1 MNSKKEEILRI
12 TIDRKLSLDQILK
25 IYLKIGQN
33 LSNLS
38 RVSPYL
44 KEIQTEV
51 IYSTMIILF

>member
-25 IYLKIGQN
+25 IYLEIGQN

-38 RVSPYL
+38 RISPYL

>member
-12 TIDRKLSLDQILK
+12 TIDRKLSLDQILR

-38 RVSPYL
+38 RISPYL

>member
-38 RVSPYL
+38 RISPYL

-51 IYSTMIILF
+51 IYRTMIILF

>member
-1 MNSKKEEILRI
+1 MKSKKEEILRI

-38 RVSPYL
+38 RISPYL

>member
-38 RVSPYL
+38 RISPYL

-51 IYSTMIILF
+51 IYITMIILF

>member
-38 RVSPYL
+38 RISPYL
-44 KEIQTEV
+44 KETQTEV

>member
-12 TIDRKLSLDQILK
+12 TIDRKLSLDQIVK

-38 RVSPYL
+38 RISPYL

>member
-38 RVSPYL
+38 RISPYL

>member
-12 TIDRKLSLDQILK
+12 TIDRKLSLDQIVK

-38 RVSPYL
+38 RISP
-44 KEIQTEV
+44 
-51 IYSTMIILF
+51 